1 MQAALLRIDSA
12 EDVKAAIGQILQDK
26 KVRKAT
32 HPAICAWRIG
42 DGASGFN
49 DDGEAGAGKRLLQLL
64 ESRQAPCC
72 HKHWINL

>member
-1 MQAALLRIDSA
+1 MSLTKQQPMQAALLRIDSA
-12 EDVKAAIGQILQDK
+12 EDVQAAIGKILQDK

-42 DGASGFN
+42 DGASGFK

-64 ESRQAPCC
+64 ENRRV
-72 HKHWINL
+72 